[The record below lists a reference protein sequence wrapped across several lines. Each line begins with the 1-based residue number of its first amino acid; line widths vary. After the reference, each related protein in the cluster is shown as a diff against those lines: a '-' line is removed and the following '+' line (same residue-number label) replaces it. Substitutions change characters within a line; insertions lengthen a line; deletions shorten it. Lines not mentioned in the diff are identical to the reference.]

1 LRGSVTAHLKL
12 AAIGAHPRHRERTNK
27 EDMISSFSRCAELIR
42 NETWNNYSHDRGDTF
57 VDFVSFRELDALERR
72 TSQDEGQ

>member
-1 LRGSVTAHLKL
+1 VNELIKV
-12 AAIGAHPRHRERTNK
+12 
-27 EDMISSFSRCAELIR
+27 SSFPRCAEAIT

-57 VDFVSFRELDALERR
+57 VDFVSFRELNALERR

>member
-1 LRGSVTAHLKL
+1 VHLNS
-12 AAIGAHPRHRERTNK
+12 PRPARIRVLVNELIK
-27 EDMISSFSRCAELIR
+27 VSSFPRCAEAIT

-57 VDFVSFRELDALERR
+57 VDFVSFRELNALERR